1 MKEPK
6 KGTQKAKVL
15 KVLRNSDYISHW
27 DLIQQTE
34 ILSAPRYLRFLRADG
49 HNIIKKM
56 HTYQGGGK
64 SRTIG
69 KYKLEEKSYIGEG
82 NEKGW

>member
-1 MKEPK
+1 MIEPK

-49 HNIIKKM
+49 FEIDKRM
-56 HTYQGGGK
+56 LTYENNGK

-69 KYKLEEKSYIGEG
+69 TYKLLEEK
-82 NEKGW
+82 